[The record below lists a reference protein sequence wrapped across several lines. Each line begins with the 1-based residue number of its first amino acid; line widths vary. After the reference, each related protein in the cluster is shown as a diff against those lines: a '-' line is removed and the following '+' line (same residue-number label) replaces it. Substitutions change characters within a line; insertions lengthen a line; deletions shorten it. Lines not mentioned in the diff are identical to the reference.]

1 MMNDKLINDLLKNK
15 KIKDFLK
22 TNNLSNTDIT
32 KNLNQFT
39 QFFEQESYCASCDGN
54 CKSPIDGMKCE
65 LEFDN
70 GKVKVS
76 YVDCDI
82 KIEED
87 EENLEVLYYTD
98 SNLDDIYTTP
108 ERLKLFDLFAKVR
121 KEINARDKK
130 APKMC
135 KGIYLHG
142 NFGTGKSLLSY
153 ELARKLAKKNSVI
166 FAYYP
171 DLVRRIQSLVTD
183 SFEMEALISR
193 IKTCDILF
201 IDDIG
206 RENNTGFI
214 RDSIL
219 GPILQYRCDN
229 NKPVFFTS
237 NRSLKDLEHHLSYA
251 NGVTDVV
258 KGKAII
264 ERIKYLANEY
274 ELVDKDF
281 RNN

>member
-1 MMNDKLINDLLKNK
+1 MSDKLINDILNNK
-15 KIKDFLK
+15 SVASFLK
-22 TNNLSNTDIT
+22 ENKLDSTCIS
-32 KNLNQFT
+32 KNLNAFT
-39 QFFEQESYCASCDGN
+39 QFVEQESYCLG
-54 CKSPIDGMKCE
+54 CKGACQSPINGLKCS
-65 LEFDN
+65 LVYAN
-70 GKVKVS
+70 GKVQVE
-76 YVDCDI
+76 YTDCDI
-82 KIEED
+82 VINED
-87 EENLEVLYYTD
+87 EDNLEVLYYTD
-98 SNLDDIYTTP
+98 TNLTDIYTTP
-108 ERLKLFDLFAKVR
+108 ERLKLFDLFGKVR
-121 KEINARDKK
+121 KELNNKESHHLV
-130 APKMC
+130 

-153 ELARKLAKKNSVI
+153 ELAKKLAKKNSVI

-193 IKTCDILF
+193 IKTCDVLF

-214 RDSIL
+214 RDGIL

-237 NRSLKDLEHHLSYA
+237 NRSLKNLENHLSYA
-251 NGVTDVV
+251 NGVTDIV
-258 KGKAII
+258 KGKAIV